1 MAEFPQSVPNLTEAS
16 TNLYELIKG
25 GGLAVYP
32 GSDLDLAISW
42 AVAVETPR
50 GWKISKA
57 TQFHKV
63 DVVAALGMAGLAAIR
78 GTGEPA
84 MLRYYQSLAWPDQ
97 FPLPG
102 PTATRIE
109 NDPAYVAQ
117 RRAETEACA
126 FCKAPLGQNRIQI
139 TVDTAIHAGG
149 CPNPDAAR
157 DSFGDPVDEAKPELI
172 DIAGI
177 GAFRPKK

>member
-1 MAEFPQSVPNLTEAS
+1 
-16 TNLYELIKG
+16 
-25 GGLAVYP
+25 
-32 GSDLDLAISW
+32 
-42 AVAVETPR
+42 
-50 GWKISKA
+50 
-57 TQFHKV
+57 
-63 DVVAALGMAGLAAIR
+63 
-78 GTGEPA
+78 
-84 MLRYYQSLAWPDQ
+84 LAWPDQ

-172 DIAGI
+172 SLGSGLFARRNRRGSRRGGTGGGARTRLDWEPIAGQE
-177 GAFRPKK
+177 GGGQ